1 MTMMSLSNTK
11 ISSLQSVRFL
21 FAAMIFCHHYF
32 TSYVMHEQLGLSA
45 VTFFFILSGFV
56 SSIGYSGKVLDGTLD
71 YKRFVK
77 SRILKLAPLN
87 LVCLFLWFAP
97 LFCNDVTT
105 SDYHILRYCSLVVDA
120 LMIQSWIPFEWGYFS
135 GNAVAWFL
143 SSVFFCYLVFPFM
156 VSFLKKYK
164 YGMIPVIALYL
175 ILLPLVPEKFTDAL
189 LYVNPLFRLLDF
201 SLGIGLFFLL
211 EELVSRVNVKKGF
224 LVSTILELAAIS
236 LFVGSFFLLP
246 IIDIKY
252 ATASLFWI
260 PSIILIAIMALNDY
274 KRDGGGVLYILQSQ
288 MLTRLGG
295 LSFPIYM
302 SHYIFVQWWW
312 KIAEIYSLNRESL
325 FGAMICFSSAL
336 LFALLFNKIIEPN
349 TVSLLRK

>member
-1 MTMMSLSNTK
+1 MMKMTTSMTMMSLSNTK

-21 FAAMIFCHHYF
+21 FAVMIFCHHYF

-97 LFCNDVTT
+97 LFCNDVAT

-143 SSVFFCYLVFPFM
+143 SSILFCYLMFPF
-156 VSFLKKYK
+156 VVRFLKKYQ
-164 YGMIPVIALYL
+164 YSLILIIVLYL
-175 ILLPLVPEKFTDAL
+175 IILPLIPEEFTDAL

-201 SLGIGLFFLL
+201 SLGIGLYFLL
-211 EELVSRVNVKKGF
+211 EEFVSRANDKKGF
-224 LVSTILELAAIS
+224 LVSTLLELAAIS

-246 IIDIKY
+246 LIDIKY

-260 PSIILIAIMALNDY
+260 PSVILIAIIALNDY
-274 KRDGGGVLYILQSQ
+274 KHDGGGTLFASEPKTYMAWGTVISI
-288 MLTRLGG
+288 
-295 LSFPIYM
+295 IY
-302 SHYIFVQWWW
+302 V
-312 KIAEIYSLNRESL
+312 SLHIRPMVVENRRD
-325 FGAMICFSSAL
+325 L
-336 LFALLFNKIIEPN
+336 LF
-349 TVSLLRK
+349 